1 MALVVVA
8 FFMVLGLA
16 TSPPSSAQAKK
27 PNILIIWGDDI
38 GFWNVSAYNQ
48 DMGVPAQPESR

>member
-16 TSPPSSAQAKK
+16 TSPPSAQAKK

-48 DMGVPAQPESR
+48 DMGVPARPESR